1 MSYITRL
8 APYAYLAKRSGN
20 NTLYD
25 LLLLVPVDASGDTD
39 LSNVSAVKPN
49 GTTRITINYATN
61 GSNAGTLYRF
71 KHFQIDSDGTY
82 LDIEIK
88 GNNSADLTSLLAF
101 ADADTVEAVV
111 SSQMQTCAPYLFAK
125 IETVGSLKYL
135 QPSCIILFD
144 GGLGAQSEA
153 IIFAT
158 NKCTLNFTLGNS
170 SATTSPASFAINQ
183 DIKALL
189 TSNQEYTFEV
199 NIAANSSYAKP
210 PRGGKK
216 KVNISY

>member
-1 MSYITRL
+1 MSNITRL
-8 APYAYLAKRSGN
+8 APYAYLTKRSGN

-39 LSNVSAVKPN
+39 LSNVTAVKPN
-49 GTTRITINYATN
+49 GSTRITINYATN

-88 GNNSADLTSLLAF
+88 GNNSAELTSVLAF

-111 SSQMQTCAPYLFAK
+111 SNQMQTCAPYLFTK

-135 QPSCIILFD
+135 QPSCIVLFD
-144 GGLGAQSEA
+144 NGLGAQSEA
-153 IIFAT
+153 IIFAL

-183 DIKALL
+183 EVKALL

-216 KVNISY
+216 KAVYQ

>member
-1 MSYITRL
+1 MSNITRL
-8 APYAYLAKRSGN
+8 APYTYLAKRSGN
-20 NTLYD
+20 NTMYD

-49 GTTRITINYATN
+49 GSTRITINYATN
-61 GSNAGTLYRF
+61 GSNAGTPYRF
-71 KHFQIDSDGTY
+71 KHFPIDSDGTY

-101 ADADTVEAVV
+101 ADADIVEAVV
-111 SSQMQTCAPYLFAK
+111 SSQMQTCAPYLFTK
-125 IETVGSLKYL
+125 IETVGTLKYL
-135 QPSCIILFD
+135 HPSCIILFD
-144 GGLGAQSEA
+144 GGLGAQSET

-170 SATTSPASFAINQ
+170 SATTTPASFAINQ

-199 NIAANSSYAKP
+199 NIAANSSYSKP
-210 PRGGKK
+210 PRGDKK
-216 KVNISY
+216 KVTST